1 MRRLLDTNVWID
13 AMSGEPVA
21 ARALTVAIADE
32 WCGLSAMTRL
42 EVLSY
47 SALTESDMA
56 DWRMLLASA
65 AEVPIGDGVIEEAAR
80 LRRTVRMKT
89 PDAII
94 AATALLENAVLVT
107 RNTGD
112 FRRVPGL
119 TVMEPAAA

>member
-13 AMSGEPVA
+13 AMSGEPEA
-21 ARALTVAIADE
+21 ARALTIAIANE
-32 WCGLSAMTRL
+32 WCGFSAMTRL

-47 SALTESDMA
+47 SGLTASDIT
-56 DWRMLLASA
+56 DWRTLLSGAV
-65 AEVPIGDGVIEEAAR
+65 EVPMSETVIEEAAR

-94 AATALLENAVLVT
+94 AATALLENAALVT
-107 RNTGD
+107 RNLGD

-119 TVMEPAAA
+119 MVIEPVAV